1 MKAKWV
7 GTAAALAVTLT
18 AGAALGQGVADVIK
32 ARQQGYKAQ
41 GAAFKTIND
50 EMKKGS
56 PDIAAIRRATKVLT
70 DTATMQYRWFPKGSG
85 PESGVKT
92 AAKPEIWSDPAG
104 FAAAQKAFQAEAAKL
119 GQAAA
124 KGDVGAIRPQ
134 VGAVGKTCAACHNKY
149 RVKT

>member
-7 GTAAALAVTLT
+7 GTAAALAVTL
-18 AGAALGQGVADVIK
+18 AGGAALGQGAADVIK

-50 EMKKGS
+50 ELKKGS
-56 PDIAAIRRATKVLT
+56 PNVAVIQKSAKVLT

-85 PESGVKT
+85 PEAGVKT

-104 FAAAQKAFQAEAAKL
+104 FTAAQKAFQAEANKL

-124 KGDVGAIRPQ
+124 KGDLGAIRPQ
-134 VGAVGKTCAACHNKY
+134 VGATGRTCAGCHNKF